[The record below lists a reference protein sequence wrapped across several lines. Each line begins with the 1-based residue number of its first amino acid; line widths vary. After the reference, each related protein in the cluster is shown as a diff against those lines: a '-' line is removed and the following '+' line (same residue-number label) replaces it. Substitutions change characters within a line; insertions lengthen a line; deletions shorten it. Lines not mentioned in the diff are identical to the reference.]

1 MPKLMEIVFR
11 TTRPARQVNRTPR
24 LLARSP
30 ALPMEQQVPPVRLRL
45 TSPRAILRNDQ
56 DDGTGLGG
64 DRASVS
70 CWRWI
75 AARTRSGARYQR
87 GHHPQPGQ
95 GSGLAAGPH
104 GTSAHRHPPEDFTH
118 HSRTDRSEPD
128 LREDAQVVAD
138 VSDKRAGVVVAQIAR
153 LEVWEQITGRLRQS
167 LVETEVTTDNQA
179 EFSRSLNAG
188 VDAELKLIKAERQAY
203 GIDESNGEEPYE
215 DRLARLLAD

>member
-1 MPKLMEIVFR
+1 MTKMTAPDWEAIERAYRAGAGSLRALAQAHGTKEGTIRSRVKAQGWQRDLTEQVRTATRQKISR
-11 TTRPARQVNRTPR
+11 TTSRT
-24 LLARSP
+24 
-30 ALPMEQQVPPVRLRL
+30 
-45 TSPRAILRNDQ
+45 T
-56 DDGTGLGG
+56 
-64 DRASVS
+64 
-70 CWRWI
+70 
-75 AARTRSGARYQR
+75 
-87 GHHPQPGQ
+87 
-95 GSGLAAGPH
+95 
-104 GTSAHRHPPEDFTH
+104 
-118 HSRTDRSEPD
+118 SRTDRSEPD

-153 LEVWEQITGRLRQS
+153 LEVWEQIAGRLRQS